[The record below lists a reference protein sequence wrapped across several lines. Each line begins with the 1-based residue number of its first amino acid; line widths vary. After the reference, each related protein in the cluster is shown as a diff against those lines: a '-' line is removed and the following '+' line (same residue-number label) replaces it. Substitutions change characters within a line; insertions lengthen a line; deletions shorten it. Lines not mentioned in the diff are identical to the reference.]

1 MPKFDASSIEEC
13 EYDFTGIKS
22 VHTGEPIQD
31 RGVVP
36 EPSRQLVG
44 ETMKAISA
52 SIGKVTG
59 EEVDPD
65 PDAVAS
71 ALDKLEDDDAFEK
84 VAEDMLDTLATFCQ
98 GHPTRESL
106 DALPWPRFMAFFG
119 YLMEY
124 MLSPE
129 VSKPADKQP
138 ARTLRSV

>member
-1 MPKFDASSIEEC
+1 M
-13 EYDFTGIKS
+13 
-22 VHTGEPIQD
+22 HTGEPIQD

-36 EPSRQLVG
+36 EPSRKLVG

-71 ALDKLEDDDAFEK
+71 ALENLEDDETFEK
-84 VAEDMLDTLATFCQ
+84 VAEDMLDTLANFCQ
-98 GHPTRESL
+98 GHPTKESL

-129 VSKPADKQP
+129 VSKPAAKQP

>member
-1 MPKFDASSIEEC
+1 M
-13 EYDFTGIKS
+13 
-22 VHTGEPIQD
+22 HTGEPIQD

-36 EPSRQLVG
+36 EPSRKLVG

-59 EEVDPD
+59 EEVNPD

-71 ALDKLEDDDAFEK
+71 ALENLEDDETFEK
-84 VAEDMLDTLATFCQ
+84 VAEDMLDTLANFCQ

-138 ARTLRSV
+138 VRTLRSV